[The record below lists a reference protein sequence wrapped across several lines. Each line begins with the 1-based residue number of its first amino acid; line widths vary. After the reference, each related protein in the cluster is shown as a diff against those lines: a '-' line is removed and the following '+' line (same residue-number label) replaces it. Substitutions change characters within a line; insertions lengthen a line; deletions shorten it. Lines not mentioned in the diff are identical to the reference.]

1 MHVAFEIDHAELR
14 PKQIE
19 VLFDQSGVALITN
32 VVAAAMLIVI
42 LWTVTPYQ
50 VLLGWYAVLLVLTA
64 GRVYLVDRY
73 RRADIDASGH
83 SVWLKWFLSGVMVNG
98 AFWGSSAWVLVP
110 DDRITLIGM
119 TVLWACGLS
128 AGSVAALSVIKGAFF
143 AFAVPALISFAAYL
157 IIRGPLE
164 ASVLGGAM
172 IMFFGFLCINALRM
186 HSTLMN
192 ALQLQYESAH
202 LVLDLNREK
211 DQVEA
216 LNRDLE
222 DRVHQ
227 RTAEVVESNTNL
239 KTEISERRVL
249 EAELQKSLAE
259 KDVLMRE
266 VNHRVKNNFQIIISL
281 LNLQS
286 RQTDE
291 RAVQLLFDECA
302 ARIKSISMV
311 HDQLYGATG
320 LTAISLDTYLRQLVQ
335 HISAINDQTSQ
346 NISVKVTAPAII
358 VGIDTASFCGLIVNE
373 PLSNAFRHAFRGTDG
388 GTVEVLLEVINGEEI
403 NLVVKDDGV
412 GLPLGIDPAKSS
424 TLGLE
429 LVNLFVSQISG
440 TISCERN
447 AGTAFHIGFP
457 FVAREQKRA

>member
-1 MHVAFEIDHAELR
+1 M
-14 PKQIE
+14 
-19 VLFDQSGVALITN
+19 
-32 VVAAAMLIVI
+32 
-42 LWTVTPYQ
+42 
-50 VLLGWYAVLLVLTA
+50 
-64 GRVYLVDRY
+64 
-73 RRADIDASGH
+73 
-83 SVWLKWFLSGVMVNG
+83 
-98 AFWGSSAWVLVP
+98 
-110 DDRITLIGM
+110 
-119 TVLWACGLS
+119 
-128 AGSVAALSVIKGAFF
+128 
-143 AFAVPALISFAAYL
+143 
-157 IIRGPLE
+157 
-164 ASVLGGAM
+164 
-172 IMFFGFLCINALRM
+172 
-186 HSTLMN
+186 
-192 ALQLQYESAH
+192 
-202 LVLDLNREK
+202 
-211 DQVEA
+211 
-216 LNRDLE
+216 
-222 DRVHQ
+222 
-227 RTAEVVESNTNL
+227 
-239 KTEISERRVL
+239 L

>member
-211 DQVEA
+211 
-216 LNRDLE
+216 R
-222 DRVHQ
+222 
-227 RTAEVVESNTNL
+227 S
-239 KTEISERRVL
+239 
-249 EAELQKSLAE
+249 
-259 KDVLMRE
+259 
-266 VNHRVKNNFQIIISL
+266 
-281 LNLQS
+281 S
-286 RQTDE
+286 R
-291 RAVQLLFDECA
+291 
-302 ARIKSISMV
+302 
-311 HDQLYGATG
+311 GA
-320 LTAISLDTYLRQLVQ
+320 Q
-335 HISAINDQTSQ
+335 
-346 NISVKVTAPAII
+346 
-358 VGIDTASFCGLIVNE
+358 
-373 PLSNAFRHAFRGTDG
+373 
-388 GTVEVLLEVINGEEI
+388 
-403 NLVVKDDGV
+403 
-412 GLPLGIDPAKSS
+412 
-424 TLGLE
+424 
-429 LVNLFVSQISG
+429 
-440 TISCERN
+440 
-447 AGTAFHIGFP
+447 
-457 FVAREQKRA
+457 